1 VTTQIM
7 VPEEV
12 VGEDSGAVLIQDVHI
27 QAETVVVDALL
38 GGNGAHADVAEARP
52 SDTIGGETSAPVRPG
67 ST

>member
-38 GGNGAHADVAEARP
+38 GGNGAHADVAEARL
-52 SDTIGGETSAPVRPG
+52 SDTIGGETSAPVPLG

>member
-12 VGEDSGAVLIQDVHI
+12 VGEDSGAALIQDVHI

-52 SDTIGGETSAPVRPG
+52 SDTIGGETSAPVPPG